1 MDSEDLVSLV
11 ASAIARKEFPDLG
24 LADPLAESVVERL
37 ELDAGMFDERT
48 LRAAAVRTMVVD
60 GIVRQF
66 FERNP
71 DGIAVSLH
79 SALCTRFS
87 RVDNGALR
95 WIEIDK
101 PDVAQLK
108 SMLVC
113 PPGTADDRHV
123 LATCC
128 CAGNAS
134 WMSLLEDARDVP
146 TLVVAQRSLVRMTAK
161 ERDDFFVC
169 ASTRFPSGTE
179 LVLEHDSAHP
189 IRPSSR
195 TRHAPSVETL
205 GEGGVWSRFPR
216 IRFVPLDEY
225 GDRLEYELAG
235 LDCVAR
241 LFRGAGFPAV
251 AHLRFR

>member
-11 ASAIARKEFPDLG
+11 GCAIARKSFPDLG

-37 ELDAGMFDERT
+37 ELDTEMFDERT

-66 FERNP
+66 FEKNP
-71 DGIAVSLH
+71 DGIAVSLY

-101 PDVAQLK
+101 PEVARLK

-113 PPGTADDRHV
+113 PPGTDDARHV

-128 CAGNAS
+128 CTANGS
-134 WMSLLEDARDVP
+134 WMNLLEDARDVP
-146 TLVVAQRSLVRMTAK
+146 TLVVAQRSVVRMTTK
-161 ERDDFFVC
+161 ERDEFLVR
-169 ASTRFPSGTE
+169 ASTRFPAGTE
-179 LVLEHDSAHP
+179 LVLEHDASHP

-195 TRHAPSVETL
+195 TRRAPSVETL
-205 GEGGVWSRFPR
+205 
-216 IRFVPLDEY
+216 
-225 GDRLEYELAG
+225 A
-235 LDCVAR
+235 
-241 LFRGAGFPAV
+241 AV
-251 AHLRFR
+251 AST